1 MTTKPAEL
9 GSAYGDISNAP
20 GRRCQAQTIETIA
33 AKTSAG
39 ITGATTVAEAHEAI
53 AAIAIADRVVGTRN
67 IGRARSVPSDGG
79 VKTGTITAAG
89 SGYNGG
95 AAGTITSVA
104 LTGGLGVGA
113 VATIVVSAS
122 GAVTGVTITTAGS
135 GYIVGNVLSAAAI
148 GAAGGSAFAYTV
160 ASVL

>member
-1 MTTKPAEL
+1 MSTTAD
-9 GSAYGDISNAP
+9 SVTYGAISNAP
-20 GRRCQAQTIETIA
+20 GRRTQAQTIETIA
-33 AKTSAG
+33 AETSAG

-53 AAIAIADRVVGTRN
+53 AAIAIADRGAGARN

-79 VKTGTITAAG
+79 VKTGAITAAG

-95 AAGTITSVA
+95 AAATITAVA
-104 LTGGLGVGA
+104 LTGSLGVGA
-113 VATIVVSAS
+113 VATIVVNAS

-135 GYIVGNVLSAAAI
+135 GYLVGNVLSAAAI

-160 ASVL
+160 TSVL

>member
-1 MTTKPAEL
+1 MSTTAD
-9 GSAYGDISNAP
+9 SVTYGAISNAP
-20 GRRCQAQTIETIA
+20 GRRTQAQTIETIA
-33 AKTSAG
+33 AETSAG

-53 AAIAIADRVVGTRN
+53 AAIAIADRGAGARN

-79 VKTGTITAAG
+79 VKTGAITAAG

-95 AAGTITSVA
+95 AAATITAVA

-113 VATIVVSAS
+113 VATIVVNAS

-135 GYIVGNVLSAAAI
+135 GYLAGNVLSAAAI

-160 ASVL
+160 TSVL